1 MFFLSLLLWM
11 YSVNFICLRL
21 LPHLMREKAWSAESF
36 SWGLLGPNSL
46 GRRDLK
52 QIDGCWPPH
61 SSPPSAIWF
70 FYVIM
75 PMILSLSIIWNF
87 VHLTLSGP
95 FSNLCG
101 LWFCFGGMFVSF
113 SSSTVAFIFVLAWN
127 LPSSVLDVCS
137 KATWIGTTKKKKRIY
152 CKF

>member
-87 VHLTLSGP
+87 VYLTLSGP
-95 FSNLCG
+95 FFNPCG
-101 LWFCFGGMFVSF
+101 MWFCFGGMFVVSF
-113 SSSTVAFIFVLAWN
+113 SWSTVAFIFVLAWN
-127 LPSSVLDVCS
+127 LPSYVLDVCS
-137 KATWIGTTKKKKRIY
+137 KATWTGTKKRNLL
-152 CKF
+152 